1 MQSDIPGQIRTNIM
15 VSDQPSAS
23 SVGDM
28 RNNTSQQTSSCHGMN
43 SSPSEST
50 LLGVAKALVNIGGDL
65 KHNFNDRRKRN
76 AFELDRSSE
85 AVKESCDSS
94 QYSNSTDH
102 SDKSCYEFQ
111 SNNLLSPNSPGV
123 DYSSFPLKL
132 MEVLTNDDHKD
143 IISWLAHGR
152 GFMIFQTKEF
162 VANVMPKYFKQTK
175 FPSFTRKLSRWGFK
189 RVQRGPEVG
198 VYYHELFNRDNP
210 NLCMHMRS
218 QRGGDAKTPREDTR
232 GLTMRSVKQNR
243 TIGAPPR
250 NCSSDSEDTEQRKP
264 EGPSIASPR
273 EVQPLL
279 LGDTLN
285 GNPSTPI
292 NSNLLLN
299 ESLDQNNQISHQHH
313 DHTPIGIQGSNIP
326 HEISTSTWLD
336 IARQNEAR
344 NKVINNSTTST
355 WLDIA
360 RQNEARNKV
369 INNFGSATPCYPYA
383 NGHQVAHTGTPLSNS
398 PKNIVDTEQM
408 KRNLL
413 ETILRNNC
421 RNQQL
426 PPQSTLFPNLI
437 NTPSLK
443 SNYSRDTLVQSA
455 LQQICMNSG
464 LIFNK

>member
-1 MQSDIPGQIRTNIM
+1 
-15 VSDQPSAS
+15 
-23 SVGDM
+23 
-28 RNNTSQQTSSCHGMN
+28 MN
-43 SSPSEST
+43 SAPSDSV
-50 LLGVAKALVNIGGDL
+50 LLGVAKALVNIGDTTN
-65 KHNFNDRRKRN
+65 NFNSTRLNTCSKK
-76 AFELDRSSE
+76 
-85 AVKESCDSS
+85 VKDTCKLPDPSIL
-94 QYSNSTDH
+94 TGH
-102 SDKSCYEFQ
+102 SDKICHDVQSITFPFQ
-111 SNNLLSPNSPGV
+111 SPEVNDSA
-123 DYSSFPLKL
+123 SFPLKL

-218 QRGGDAKTPREDTR
+218 QRGGDTKTPREDTR

-360 RQNEARNKV
+360 RQNEAR
-369 INNFGSATPCYPYA
+369 
-383 NGHQVAHTGTPLSNS
+383 
-398 PKNIVDTEQM
+398 
-408 KRNLL
+408 
-413 ETILRNNC
+413 
-421 RNQQL
+421 
-426 PPQSTLFPNLI
+426 
-437 NTPSLK
+437 
-443 SNYSRDTLVQSA
+443 
-455 LQQICMNSG
+455 
-464 LIFNK
+464 